1 MKQNLLAILLLTLTA
16 CGSQQSTNPVLDIEG
31 GKIQGVASNDPSVL
45 VYKGVPYAAAP
56 VGDLRWKAPQA
67 VTPWEGVIIADKWG
81 AAAMQNSGKAT
92 GDFYFKEFYADG
104 DPEFSE
110 DCLYLN
116 IWTPADAVAQP
127 DKKLPVAMWIH
138 GGAYDHGYGYEVTM
152 DGDAWAKRGVI
163 LVTINYRVG
172 IFGFMAHPDLI
183 AEDAKNAPGNYG
195 TLDQIAALKW
205 IKNNIAQFGGDPTN
219 ITILGQS
226 AGAASIKNLVMSPLS
241 KKLISHAIIQSGGGI
256 DEQVLPEQSLTEF
269 AVDCKT
275 FMDENGLTDLDKMR
289 AASAEQLMEIFNNK
303 PQELRFRPHYDSVN
317 IPYGFTAATF
327 DGTIANVPY
336 MIGYCANDNP
346 TMGAGVQRFA
356 IERKK
361 QHTKP
366 VYTYLFARPL
376 PGDNAG
382 SFHSSESY
390 RTGKTAGPGS
400 LHHPTRA
407 DRRHI
412 PWISQTA
419 AARRQRQPSGSG
431 QNALR
436 PYRCCAQARPERR
449 ESFLRKA
456 RCRCIRHSLL
466 LRIRGRQNRACRN
479 GYFQPD

>member
-1 MKQNLLAILLLTLTA
+1 MKQQLFAILLLTLAA
-16 CGSQQSTNPVLDIEG
+16 CGSQQSANPVLDIEG

-269 AVDCKT
+269 AADCKV
-275 FMDENGLTDLDKMR
+275 FMDENGLTDLAKMR

-336 MIGYCANDNP
+336 MIGYCSNDNP
-346 TMGAGVQRFA
+346 AMGPGIQRFA
-356 IERKK
+356 TERKK

-382 SFHSSESY
+382 SFHSSELWFMFHTLDRAWRPFTEADY
-390 RTGKTAGPGS
+390 KLADEMTDAWTNFAKTGNP
-400 LHHPTRA
+400 
-407 DRRHI
+407 
-412 PWISQTA
+412 
-419 AARRQRQPSGSG
+419 
-431 QNALR
+431 NAPDSNDWK
-436 PYRCCAQARPERR
+436 PYDPETDFTYVFDI
-449 ESFLRKA
+449 E
-456 RCRCIRHSLL
+456 
-466 LRIRGRQNRACRN
+466 
-479 GYFQPD
+479 

>member
-1 MKQNLLAILLLTLTA
+1 MKLHLLSIALLALA
-16 CGSQQSTNPVLDIEG
+16 SCSSQQSANNPVLSIEG
-31 GKIQGVASNDPSVL
+31 GQIQGVMSNDPAVL

-67 VTPWEGVIIADKWG
+67 VSPWEGVKIADKWG

-116 IWTPADAVAQP
+116 VWAPADAVGQP

-138 GGAYDHGYGYEVTM
+138 GGAYDHGYGYEITM

-172 IFGFMAHPDLI
+172 IFGFLAHPDLM

-205 IKNNIAQFGGDPTN
+205 IKNNIAQFGGDPSN

-256 DEQVLPEQSLTEF
+256 DEQVLPEQSLNEF
-269 AVDCKT
+269 AIDCKA
-275 FMDENGLTDLDKMR
+275 FMDENGLTDVAKMR
-289 AASAEQLMEIFNNK
+289 AASADDLLKIFNNK
-303 PQELRFRPHYDSVN
+303 PQQLRFRPHYDSVN

-346 TMGAGVQRFA
+346 TMGAGIQRFA
-356 IERKK
+356 TERKK

-382 SFHSSESY
+382 SFHSSELWFMFHTLDRAWRPFTEADY
-390 RTGKTAGPGS
+390 VLADKMTDAWTNFAKTGDPNNPGTADWK
-400 LHHPTRA
+400 A
-407 DRRHI
+407 YD
-412 PWISQTA
+412 
-419 AARRQRQPSGSG
+419 
-431 QNALR
+431 
-436 PYRCCAQARPERR
+436 PETDFTYVFDI
-449 ESFLRKA
+449 E
-456 RCRCIRHSLL
+456 
-466 LRIRGRQNRACRN
+466 
-479 GYFQPD
+479 

>member
-1 MKQNLLAILLLTLTA
+1 MAFLFLAACTA
-16 CGSQQSTNPVLDIEG
+16 KLPVIKVEG
-31 GKIQGVASNDPSVL
+31 GLLQGVPSEDPSVI
-45 VYKGVPYAAAP
+45 VFKGIPYAAPP
-56 VGDLRWKAPQA
+56 VGELRLQPPQD
-67 VTPWEGVIIADKWG
+67 VIPWEGVRECSAFSAIAPQPG
-81 AAAMQNSGKAT
+81 NAPGT
-92 GDFYFKEFYADG
+92 FYGEEFYWMPQ
-104 DPEFSE
+104 PEQSE

-116 IWTPADAVAQP
+116 IWAPAKAVGKQGAA
-127 DKKLPVAMWIH
+127 LPVAMWIH
-138 GGAYDHGYGYEVTM
+138 GGAYDQGYGYEVTM

-269 AVDCKT
+269 AADCKV
-275 FMDENGLTDLDKMR
+275 FMDENGLTDLAKMR

-382 SFHSSESY
+382 SFHSSELWFMFHTLDRAWRPFTEADY
-390 RTGKTAGPGS
+390 KLADEMTDAWTNFAKTGNP
-400 LHHPTRA
+400 
-407 DRRHI
+407 
-412 PWISQTA
+412 
-419 AARRQRQPSGSG
+419 
-431 QNALR
+431 NAPDSNDWK
-436 PYRCCAQARPERR
+436 PYDPETDFTYVFDI
-449 ESFLRKA
+449 E
-456 RCRCIRHSLL
+456 
-466 LRIRGRQNRACRN
+466 
-479 GYFQPD
+479 